1 MKQSTKNIYIKA
13 HKKPEKK
20 KNQNKYSISTILMV
34 GMNSEKINA
43 SMALRLVFTF
53 PLFDSVSTRCD
64 PCKIIIVVS
73 GGLDPALNGFKCVMQ
88 AT

>member
-1 MKQSTKNIYIKA
+1 MYKSPQKTRK
-13 HKKPEKK
+13 KK

-34 GMNSEKINA
+34 SMNSEKINA